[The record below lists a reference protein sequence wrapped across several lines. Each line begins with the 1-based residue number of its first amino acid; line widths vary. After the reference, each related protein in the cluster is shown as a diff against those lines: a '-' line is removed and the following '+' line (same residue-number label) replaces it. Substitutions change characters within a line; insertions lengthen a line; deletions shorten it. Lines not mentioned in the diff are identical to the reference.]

1 MKLFKW
7 ALILIGG
14 LLVLV
19 ALSVAIGWFLP
30 VKHTASRTVRY
41 QQTPQAVWQVITD
54 YAAIPS
60 WWDWSQKAERLPD
73 REGQEAWKE
82 INKFGDTVTMETI
95 ESDPPRKLVRKI
107 VDEDLPFGGTW
118 TWEIQL
124 VDGGCTVTITE
135 DGEIYNPFFRFMAR
149 FVFGYRGTM
158 DAYLTAL
165 GKKFAE
171 EVESS
176 D

>member
-1 MKLFKW
+1 MKIFKW
-7 ALILIGG
+7 VLFLVGG
-14 LLVLV
+14 PLALV

-30 VKHTASRTVRY
+30 VGHAASRTVRL
-41 QQTPQAVWQVITD
+41 QQPPEAVWQAVTD

-60 WWDWSQKAERLPD
+60 WWDWSQRAERLPD
-73 REGQEAWKE
+73 RDGHEVWRES
-82 INKFGDTVTMETI
+82 NKFGDTVTMETF

-107 VDEDLPFGGTW
+107 VGENLPFGGAW
-118 TWEIQL
+118 TWEIQP
-124 VDGGCTVTITE
+124 VEGGCTITITE

-149 FVFGYRGTM
+149 FILGYRGTM

-165 GKKFAE
+165 GKKFGE
-171 EVESS
+171 EVELS